1 MQSTLTRVSPLF
13 LLPTFFVLHEYY
25 SLYPAIPVYQI
36 IAILCQFIFI
46 AACLFILSFLI
57 YRKLDKAAI
66 YGLLLLFIYVF
77 FGALYDFMKRSFGAH
92 FFTSYIFI
100 IPFLLALLIL
110 IGFYIKRRNSQS
122 KRFFIFT
129 NLLFII
135 LIAFDFFTFL
145 QIRTERNENKVT
157 ATPIQIKHSN
167 QTYKP
172 DIYLIIADEYAGLT
186 TLKEIFEFDNSK
198 FVKGLQIRNFHF
210 LNQTTSN
217 YNATIFSMASMLNL
231 GYLKLMNDKITLQ
244 NTLECSNLLNEN
256 VLVKFLQS
264 NGYAFHNFSPFDVSN
279 QSKAIRIYFFPT
291 FEELFISQTITER
304 IRKDIGYNF
313 MSAKKIKELENHNL
327 RNDSVVD
334 ILTRNVVKESVS
346 PKFVYTHFNMPHHPF
361 FINKDTNSSHYGQ
374 LVLSKDQ
381 DKRSYINYL
390 EFANKKLLDLI
401 DFIKKKSANP
411 PIILLMSD
419 HGWRGNETSAQNDLQ
434 FANINAIHLPDSNYK
449 YFYDGMSNVNQM
461 RMLLNTYFAQNLSRL
476 ADTTIFL
483 KEVVNQ

>member
-1 MQSTLTRVSPLF
+1 
-13 LLPTFFVLHEYY
+13 
-25 SLYPAIPVYQI
+25 
-36 IAILCQFIFI
+36 
-46 AACLFILSFLI
+46 
-57 YRKLDKAAI
+57 
-66 YGLLLLFIYVF
+66 
-77 FGALYDFMKRSFGAH
+77 
-92 FFTSYIFI
+92 
-100 IPFLLALLIL
+100 
-110 IGFYIKRRNSQS
+110 
-122 KRFFIFT
+122 
-129 NLLFII
+129 
-135 LIAFDFFTFL
+135 
-145 QIRTERNENKVT
+145 
-157 ATPIQIKHSN
+157 
-167 QTYKP
+167 
-172 DIYLIIADEYAGLT
+172 
-186 TLKEIFEFDNSK
+186 
-198 FVKGLQIRNFHF
+198 
-210 LNQTTSN
+210 
-217 YNATIFSMASMLNL
+217 MASMLNL

-313 MSAKKIKELENHNL
+313 MSASKLKELESHNL
-327 RNDSVVD
+327 RNDSIVD

-361 FINKDTNSSHYGQ
+361 FINKDTNNSLYSK
-374 LVLSKDQ
+374 LELSKDQ
-381 DKRSYINYL
+381 DKKAYINYL

-401 DFIKKKSANP
+401 DFIKKNSANP